1 MSSVLHRA
9 LNATLPTVVG
19 GEGNYLIDHE
29 GKRYLDACGG
39 AAVSCLGH
47 DNERIRTALKAQID
61 RIAFAHTSFFT
72 NEPAELLAR
81 FLGVLDDEHGLLGHD
96 VSSCCP
102 FDRHRAPEAGRHLTG

>member
-81 FLGVLDDEHGLLGHD
+81 FLVARFLAPVHNADET
-96 VSSCCP
+96 
-102 FDRHRAPEAGRHLTG
+102 RHRASPFFEARVRL